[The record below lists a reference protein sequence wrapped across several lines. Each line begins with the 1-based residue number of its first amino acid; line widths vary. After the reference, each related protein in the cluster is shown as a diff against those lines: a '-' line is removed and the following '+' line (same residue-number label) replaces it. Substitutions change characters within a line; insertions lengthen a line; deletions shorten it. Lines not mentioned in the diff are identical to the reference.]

1 MRWVRLIPRNDGRD
15 ESDDGDFVD
24 LHKSMYDSAISL
36 VPRISTR
43 FLDHE
48 WLERKLEVFREL
60 APPYEMRGGGRAE
73 EGYLCGLMDV
83 M

>member
-1 MRWVRLIPRNDGRD
+1 MRWVRLIPGNDGRD

-24 LHKSMYDSAISL
+24 LHKSMYDSTISL

-43 FLDHE
+43 FSEHE

-60 APPYEMRGGGRAE
+60 APPYEMRGDAQRRGTFVG
-73 EGYLCGLMDV
+73 
-83 M
+83 